1 MTKFSDLGLN
11 PLLMK
16 AIAEE
21 GYETPT
27 PIQAQAIPLLLED
40 KDLLGIAQTGTG
52 KTAAF
57 ALPTLDFM
65 LEFPQKRRARSA
77 RVLVLAPTRELA
89 GQIADSFRTYSRH
102 MDCNVQTVFG
112 GVNINAQRR
121 ALQGG
126 ADVLVATPGRLLD
139 LVGQKA
145 VSLQEVEVLILDE
158 ADQMLDMGFIPAI
171 RQIMAKVNTERQ
183 TMLFSAT
190 MPKEIRRLA
199 DDFMNDPLEV
209 SVSPVSKPI
218 DTIDQRVMHL
228 DGGAKRGVLVSLLR
242 EDDVGRAIVFTR
254 TKRGAD
260 RVAQT
265 VASAG
270 FTADALHGNKS
281 QGQRQRTLDAFRS
294 GRLQVLIATDIAAR
308 GIDVDDI
315 SHVVNFDLPMVPEA
329 YVHRIGRTARAGK
342 SGQAISLCAH
352 DERRLLRD
360 IEKVTGKT
368 LRVVQAPEAAEVIEQ
383 RPMRAA
389 APVARMPPARAP
401 ESDDAPRR
409 PRRKPAGN
417 GKPFGKPGGK
427 FAGGKPK
434 PRSADGTEQP
444 RRQRSGGKP
453 GGQKP
458 QGGPR
463 KNQDRD
469 GLSRMLGG
477 SNAA

>member
-1 MTKFSDLGLN
+1 
-11 PLLMK
+11 
-16 AIAEE
+16 
-21 GYETPT
+21 
-27 PIQAQAIPLLLED
+27 
-40 KDLLGIAQTGTG
+40 
-52 KTAAF
+52 
-57 ALPTLDFM
+57 
-65 LEFPQKRRARSA
+65 
-77 RVLVLAPTRELA
+77 
-89 GQIADSFRTYSRH
+89 
-102 MDCNVQTVFG
+102 
-112 GVNINAQRR
+112 
-121 ALQGG
+121 
-126 ADVLVATPGRLLD
+126 
-139 LVGQKA
+139 
-145 VSLQEVEVLILDE
+145 
-158 ADQMLDMGFIPAI
+158 
-171 RQIMAKVNTERQ
+171 
-183 TMLFSAT
+183 
-190 MPKEIRRLA
+190 
-199 DDFMNDPLEV
+199 
-209 SVSPVSKPI
+209 
-218 DTIDQRVMHL
+218 
-228 DGGAKRGVLVSLLR
+228 
-242 EDDVGRAIVFTR
+242 
-254 TKRGAD
+254 
-260 RVAQT
+260 
-265 VASAG
+265 
-270 FTADALHGNKS
+270 
-281 QGQRQRTLDAFRS
+281 
-294 GRLQVLIATDIAAR
+294 
-308 GIDVDDI
+308 
-315 SHVVNFDLPMVPEA
+315 MVPEA

>member
-1 MTKFSDLGLN
+1 MTTFDELGL
-11 PLLMK
+11 
-16 AIAEE
+16 AEPILRAVTAE
-21 GYETPT
+21 GYTQPT
-27 PIQAQAIPLLLED
+27 PIQAKGIPAVLTGR
-40 KDLLGIAQTGTG
+40 DLLGIAQTGTG

-57 ALPTLDFM
+57 VLPILHRLAEEGKRPAEKTAHALI
-65 LEFPQKRRARSA
+65 
-77 RVLVLAPTRELA
+77 VVPTRELA
-89 GQIADSFRTYSRH
+89 EQIGDSIRSYSRH
-102 MDCNVQTVFG
+102 MRVTHAV
-112 GVNINAQRR
+112 VI
-121 ALQGG
+121 GG
-126 ADVLVATPGRLLD
+126 ANPRTQAAKLARGVDIIVATPGRLLD
-139 LVGQKA
+139 HMKA
-145 VSLQEVEVLILDE
+145 RVVSLSQIRQVVMDE